1 MDHTEKGWFIQ
12 YIDRSPE
19 VLKRQAEAQKKEK
32 MELDDEER
40 TGEVHVDSNVGYH
53 SGYYHCID
61 INFVERS

>member
-40 TGEVHVDSNVGYH
+40 TGEVHV
-53 SGYYHCID
+53 
-61 INFVERS
+61 R